1 MGTHS
6 SVELDRMKG
15 SIGLLVALCFSSITS
30 FTIWEDGKEYH
41 FLEES
46 AIHGGTNDLD
56 SSASGFRMMS
66 DVKVQVSGNKLVVS
80 IDNVHEAHYSHSYPK
95 GGWPYRL
102 HQERIKDPK
111 SKYIPSVTL
120 ENGLIASIDLPDTL
134 SLNGKNMMRAL
145 ASIL

>member
-46 AIHGGTNDLD
+46 AIHVGTNDLD

-66 DVKVQVSGNKLVVS
+66 DVKVQVSGNDLIGDVVTDFTRSVDIITDLFGDLVAFPTANS
-80 IDNVHEAHYSHSYPK
+80 RASALRTLLGLDP
-95 GGWPYRL
+95 G
-102 HQERIKDPK
+102 HQGADTPGLLLA
-111 SKYIPSVTL
+111 IPH
-120 ENGLIASIDLPDTL
+120 
-134 SLNGKNMMRAL
+134 
-145 ASIL
+145 